1 MNDRFTTGLI
11 DVGDIDLEALKNLDI
26 PALNRVWER
35 LSEGGG
41 IVASFQSA
49 V

>member
-1 MNDRFTTGLI
+1 MTDRFTTGLI
-11 DVGDIDLEALKNLDI
+11 DVGDIDLEDLKGLDI
-26 PALNRVWER
+26 PALSRAWER
-35 LSEGGG
+35 LSEGSD